1 MVLSRTLGGAE
12 EEGHVVISSRAVL
25 GQVPSLLVSLCL
37 GRRLGSLYMV
47 SYGYSFPIMF
57 GRMVVLQM
65 GESSDATP

>member
-37 GRRLGSLYMV
+37 GHRLGSLYMV
-47 SYGYSFPIMF
+47 SYGCSFPIMF

-65 GESSDATP
+65 GESSDVTP